1 MRRCKIC
8 KKVLTIKHHWTIYCK
23 ECDKTVREQLRKIH
37 ARYNTIDICP
47 GGGFVSND
55 DAYINLAGAIVRV
68 TLEDYEYV
76 LTMIQLYPNDVYYA
90 NQKKSLERIIKSEY
104 FDMLCLN
111 ICPEK
116 LIRDIHNL
124 YYGPK
129 GY

>member
-1 MRRCKIC
+1 M
-8 KKVLTIKHHWTIYCK
+8 
-23 ECDKTVREQLRKIH
+23 
-37 ARYNTIDICP
+37 
-47 GGGFVSND
+47 SND

-68 TLEDYEYV
+68 TLEDYEYT
-76 LTMIQLYPNDVYYA
+76 LTMIQLYPNDAYYA
-90 NQKKSLERIIKSEY
+90 SQKKSLERIIKSEY

-129 GY
+129 GYQNYIYIGGQQNGKGESFYQRGNQENVKLSD